1 MINICNRKVMPRKGT
16 KTQTINICTEEN
28 VRGQYD
34 YIIRLRPPFINDDM
48 LKNKNFESIEAFVRY
63 LEKKHHGTV
72 EKTPDSKALQ
82 ESERQSE
89 MGTGLASSW
98 IEEAVSVVEQSINQF
113 VREFIYYPYLHR
125 VEHSI
130 HCELY
135 RILSNQRLFMMK
147 IPIERWL
154 SQPVQKEW
162 PEWIP
167 RPEKGNRRGNFDLC
181 IVSPD
186 DTKTC
191 LFSDFREGRVKP
203 PIVIELGL
211 DYGLSH
217 LKGDAT
223 KIINSKI
230 KYGYLVHLLR
240 EEVVDDFNS
249 VEDFLLTLEREH
261 NNVKTAY
268 ARVTISHV
276 AYKLIGDTQIT
287 KFEKKDKPLRTHMIK
302 S

>member
-1 MINICNRKVMPRKGT
+1 MVLRRGT

-28 VRGQYD
+28 VVSLYD
-34 YIIRLRPPFINDDM
+34 YIVRIRHPFITEDTLRNQ
-48 LKNKNFESIEAFVRY
+48 NFESIEAFVQY
-63 LEKKHHGTV
+63 LKTKHLGTIEKYPHLRSLH
-72 EKTPDSKALQ
+72 EF
-82 ESERQSE
+82 ERQPE
-89 MGTGLASSW
+89 MITGVTSSW

-162 PEWIP
+162 PEWTP

-203 PIVIELGL
+203 PIVIEMGL

-268 ARVTISHV
+268 ARVTSSHV
-276 AYKLIGDTQIT
+276 AYKLIGDTEIT
-287 KFEKKDKPLRTHMIK
+287 KFEKK
-302 S
+302 